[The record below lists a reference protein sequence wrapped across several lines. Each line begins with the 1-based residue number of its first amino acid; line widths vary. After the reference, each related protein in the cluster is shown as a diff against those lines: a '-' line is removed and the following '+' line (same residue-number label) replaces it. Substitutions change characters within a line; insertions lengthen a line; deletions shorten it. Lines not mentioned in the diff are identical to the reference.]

1 MSPQKRSALVVALAG
16 IALCAVAPVLGGAI
30 DDPYAHL
37 GARLAATS
45 GNILVI
51 AGCIFIARAKGRP
64 WHFGLLGFLSF
75 VGLAILWFAVA
86 DKDPSGATRPT

>member
-1 MSPQKRSALVVALAG
+1 MSPQKRSALLVALAG
-16 IALCAVAPVLGGAI
+16 IAFCAVAPVLGGAI
-30 DDPYAHL
+30 DDPNAHL

-45 GNILVI
+45 GSILFL

-64 WHFGLLGFLSF
+64 WYFGLLGLLSL

-86 DKDPSGATRPT
+86 DKDPSGATKPT